1 MQLNSVPNPKP
12 PPPNPG
18 VENLKSLKSESM
30 SFGFL
35 VPNKEP
41 EEPVVE
47 EKPIT
52 GKDIF
57 QGLNTLVPDLKVNP
71 FSLKD
76 VQAKEQEDSGS
87 ALKLDIETQAQQNTS
102 VSNPGPF
109 DLMDLLSDE
118 AFKQQAPVIAQNQ
131 A

>member
-1 MQLNSVPNPKP
+1 M
-12 PPPNPG
+12 
-18 VENLKSLKSESM
+18 
-30 SFGFL
+30 
-35 VPNKEP
+35 
-41 EEPVVE
+41 
-47 EKPIT
+47 
-52 GKDIF
+52 
-57 QGLNTLVPDLKVNP
+57 PDLKVNP

-118 AFKQQAPVIAQNQ
+118 PFKQQAPVIAQNQ